1 VLALPATGLAAAGL
15 ATVAAG
21 CTTTLPTSSVAPPL
35 DLAAARATASTER
48 DLLARYDATIASH
61 PALRGLLAGLRAHHA
76 QHLAAL
82 AMLVPGVS
90 TTDPAVTPS
99 GTAGV
104 RPSRGP
110 SSGPTT
116 PATMPAT
123 APVDDS
129 AAGRASALAALAKA
143 ERAAAGA
150 HQARCQSTT
159 TGLAPL
165 LASLSAAES
174 CHADLLGLAATG

>member
-1 VLALPATGLAAAGL
+1 MLTLPATGLAAAGL

-61 PALRGLLAGLRAHHA
+61 PALTGLLAGLRAHHA

-82 AMLVPGVS
+82 ATLVPGVS
-90 TTDPAVTPS
+90 TTDPAAPPS
-99 GTAGV
+99 GTARPSV
-104 RPSRGP
+104 RPSA
-110 SSGPTT
+110 GPT
-116 PATMPAT
+116 APAT

-129 AAGRASALAALAKA
+129 TAGRASALAALAKA

-150 HQARCQSTT
+150 HQARCQATT